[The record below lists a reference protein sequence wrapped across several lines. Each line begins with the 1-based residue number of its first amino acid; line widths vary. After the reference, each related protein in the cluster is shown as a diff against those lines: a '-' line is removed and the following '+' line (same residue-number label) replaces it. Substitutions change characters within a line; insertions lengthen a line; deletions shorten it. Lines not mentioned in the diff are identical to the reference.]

1 MLEDKFMV
9 ETILTAFASFFLNP
23 IVCIGFI
30 TLFIIAHWRVKQERS
45 SFHTRVYARRADFLL
60 STIPSIV
67 TGVLV
72 SIVTIAAGVVLP
84 TDILVA
90 ITLATLLLLL
100 TGQMH
105 WLTPTY
111 VFFLVALYLVVFPQ
125 FIEFTFLEIGEQPY
139 LYAAIMFSV
148 AVLLFSQGILVKKDG
163 RKLISPQLKKGKR
176 GRFIGVHKI
185 NRLWIV
191 PVVFFIPES
200 AFILPWPWP
209 TFSIGSES
217 IQPILFPILLGFKQ
231 QSHNHLETRFY
242 HYTRVYLLLAGI
254 AAVSTMILLYF
265 PNEWLFVSILGFIA
279 LLHAISQ
286 MTIRNKEKK
295 DTVFFTEEE
304 ESCRVVGVLPNSPA
318 DKMKILLGEQISKV
332 NGQTVHDEMTLYQAL
347 QKNPVYCKIEVKD
360 KNGEKRFVQGPLY
373 SGEHYQLGVLLVR
386 KQEKLSNSII

>member
-1 MLEDKFMV
+1 MV
-9 ETILTAFASFFLNP
+9 ETILIAVASFFLNP
-23 IVCIGFI
+23 IVYIGFF

-60 STIPSIV
+60 SAIPSVV

-72 SIVTIAAGVVLP
+72 SIVTIAAGVVVP

-90 ITLATLLLLL
+90 IALATLLLLL

-125 FIEFTFLEIGEQPY
+125 FMVFPFSESGDQGSL
-139 LYAAIMFSV
+139 LYAAITFSV
-148 AVLLFSQGILVKKDG
+148 AVLLFSQAMLVTMNGK
-163 RKLISPQLKKGKR
+163 RLISPQLEKGKR
-176 GRFIGVHKI
+176 GRFIGIHKI

-200 AFILPWPWP
+200 ALVLPWPWP
-209 TFSIGSES
+209 TFSIGSEF

-231 QSHNHLETRFY
+231 QSRTHLDTRFY
-242 HYTRVYLLLAGI
+242 QYTRAYFLLAGV
-254 AAVSTMILLYF
+254 ATVSTVILFYY
-265 PNEWLFVSILGFIA
+265 PNEWLFVSILGVIAFI
-279 LLHAISQ
+279 HAISQ
-286 MTIRNKEKK
+286 FIIRHKEKK
-295 DTVFFTEEE
+295 DTAFFTEEE

-318 DKMKILLGEQISKV
+318 DKMKIVLGEEISKV
-332 NGQTVHDEMTLYQAL
+332 NGQMVYDETTLYQAL

-360 KNGEKRFVQGPLY
+360 VNGEKRFVQGPLY